1 MEVASNTTYLQKS
14 AAEMLRVFSNSLAK
28 VLAKKKTVTTM
39 RDMLEVLEAGNTII
53 AYTEVSHCSAAARR
67 LLRFACMLVLVERRP
82 PDGKTILIVG
92 ARARWN
98 LGPGQKHIKMN
109 KTCLRFATAEV
120 QTPAY

>member
-1 MEVASNTTYLQKS
+1 
-14 AAEMLRVFSNSLAK
+14 
-28 VLAKKKTVTTM
+28 M

-67 LLRFACMLVLVERRP
+67 LPRFACMLVLVERHP

-98 LGPGQKHIKMN
+98 LGLGRSTSRMN
-109 KTCLRFATAEV
+109 KTCLRFATADV